1 MSESMSE
8 LETAR
13 MQIILNYLRSNKEI
27 NSTVAAELLKVEMKT
42 ASRLLRKAEN
52 INILKGSGK
61 TKTKIYFIE

>member
-1 MSESMSE
+1 MSE

-61 TKTKIYFIE
+61 TKTKIYFM

>member
-1 MSESMSE
+1 
-8 LETAR
+8 

>member
-1 MSESMSE
+1 MSE

-52 INILKGSGK
+52 VNILKGSGK
-61 TKTKIYFIE
+61 TKTKIYFM